1 MPLPVRQHWQ
11 GGYSRI
17 ATQKHIHI
25 VAYFRWKGMEIMTEY
40 NLFIQCVPMIAEMV
54 FRAKRMTE
62 DQYREWRQEY
72 ENVLEVSGQERK
84 GFAWKVLEV
93 VDIYRGRE
101 IIA

>member
-1 MPLPVRQHWQ
+1 
-11 GGYSRI
+11 
-17 ATQKHIHI
+17 
-25 VAYFRWKGMEIMTEY
+25 
-40 NLFIQCVPMIAEMV
+40 
-54 FRAKRMTE
+54 MTE